1 MASITR
7 RGDLQWQARVR
18 RKGYPVQIKTFNTR
32 AEAEAW
38 ARLIESEID
47 RGVFVS
53 RAEAESTTLTEAL
66 DRYDREIAASKKGYV
81 QEASLL
87 RIWKSTVIA
96 SRPMASVRSADIAKL
111 RDDWL
116 KQTNPPLKPASVV
129 RRLAVLS
136 HVFSIARK
144 EWGMESLLNPLEL
157 VRKPPANNAR
167 TRRIAA
173 ETDTESGR
181 QTEAGELERV
191 VAASGSDLLPAII
204 WLAVETAM
212 RRGEIV
218 DLQWEH
224 VDLRR
229 RVAHLPETKNGS
241 SRDVPLST
249 RAVEVLKE
257 QRKAAKTRCDDGRVF
272 PIRSDAVT
280 RAFERAVE
288 RARAIYVTECK
299 DAGKVPSKSYLEDLR
314 FHDLRHEATSRL
326 PSSRNPACTLSQ
338 TEPDCRTNSRPN
350 TLARGR
356 PTWQKTACVK
366 VISSPLGG
374 SDSIDRPNLISR
386 SSLDVVVARA
396 AVEAIWPPVPGSSL
410 WRSSSASRA
419 TWRLF
424 MPHLQGYART
434 PVSWRHPRSIQKS
447 TRTGRDSAGMESLG
461 DPLRRRQIRL
471 AMPMG
476 RFERSRSSRTPYQ
489 PG

>member
-53 RAEAESTTLTEAL
+53 RAEAESTTLAEAL

-218 DLQWEH
+218 DLRWEH

-229 RVAHLPETKNGS
+229 RVAHLPDTKNGS

-257 QRKAAKTRCDDGRVF
+257 QQKASRTRSNDGRVF
-272 PIRSDAVT
+272 PIRSDAAT

-288 RARAIYVTECK
+288 RARAVYITECK
-299 DAGKVPSKSYLEDLR
+299 GAGKAPSKSYLMDLR

-326 PSSRNPACTLSQ
+326 ASIFPMH
-338 TEPDCRTNSRPN
+338 E
-350 TLARGR
+350 LAKITGHRDPR
-356 PTWQKTACVK
+356 MLMRYYHPHAEELAK
-366 VISSPLGG
+366 
-374 SDSIDRPNLISR
+374 
-386 SSLDVVVARA
+386 
-396 AVEAIWPPVPGSSL
+396 
-410 WRSSSASRA
+410 
-419 TWRLF
+419 RL
-424 MPHLQGYART
+424 
-434 PVSWRHPRSIQKS
+434 K
-447 TRTGRDSAGMESLG
+447 
-461 DPLRRRQIRL
+461 
-471 AMPMG
+471 
-476 RFERSRSSRTPYQ
+476 
-489 PG
+489 